1 MTKNVAP
8 SSVINP
14 NTPVTVPKRRGRKP
28 NILKQ
33 QELELKLEKEG
44 SSSESKSTTTTTTT
58 TVGRKKKSNLKY
70 STTSKKHTNSLTGTE
85 HASALQEN
93 SQPCVDQQNTPLIL
107 HLNVNFDDNHFSHPS
122 NECFDSSKSYETD
135 FYEYNPE
142 LKEPIA
148 YEDRHSD
155 KFQSTPENYKIIK
168 HPSSNYNSTSID
180 KYFDTGNNKLNDS
193 QNIPNVVDDTL
204 LKTDDGVTNQ
214 KKTNKKC
221 TQNSSTNS
229 NIVLL
234 KDMIMNEEWCDKTNY
249 WCYWDCHSFENK
261 PFGIPIKYNKG
272 KFHVYGCFCSMEC
285 AVAYNFYANENM
297 DNVWENFN
305 LLNMMS
311 TMMSYKLSLNPAI
324 SRKCLNVFGGP
335 LTIEQFR
342 DKSVNNNKF
351 NILTYPMVSIVEH
364 VEEINESSSYDTKIN
379 GFIPLDRTRVSKLE
393 DSNRMND
400 SSTTKSKTVLE
411 ETMKLKFTY

>member
-1 MTKNVAP
+1 MT
-8 SSVINP
+8 SISNP
-14 NTPVTVPKRRGRKP
+14 TVNIPAVTPKRRGRKP

-33 QELELKLEKEG
+33 QELENKQKDT
-44 SSSESKSTTTTTTT
+44 SSVQTKP
-58 TVGRKKKSNLKY
+58 TVGRKKKSNLRY
-70 STTSKKHTNSLTGTE
+70 STSKQDSSVNE
-85 HASALQEN
+85 DVE
-93 SQPCVDQQNTPLIL
+93 SQSNLEELKNNQDIPLIL
-107 HLNVNFDDNHFSHPS
+107 HLNVDFDDNHFSHPS
-122 NECFDSSKSYETD
+122 NECLVSNKSYEVD

-168 HPSSNYNSTSID
+168 QPSSVYNSTSID
-180 KYFDTGNNKLNDS
+180 KYFDINKANDQHIIS
-193 QNIPNVVDDTL
+193 DKNINDVPIDEKLTK
-204 LKTDDGVTNQ
+204 KTD
-214 KKTNKKC
+214 KKY
-221 TQNSSTNS
+221 NSNYSKNS

-234 KDMIMNEEWCDKTNY
+234 KDMIMNEDWCNRTNY
-249 WCYWDCHSFENK
+249 WCYWDCHPFENQ
-261 PFGIPIKYNKG
+261 PFGIPIKYNNG
-272 KFHVYGCFCSMEC
+272 KFHVYGCFCSLEC

-311 TMMSYKLSLNPAI
+311 NMMSYKLTLIPSI

-335 LTIEQFR
+335 LTIDQFR
-342 DKSVNNNKF
+342 EKSIKNNKF

-379 GFIPLDRTRVSKLE
+379 GFIPLDRSRVSKIENNIRLF
-393 DSNRMND
+393 DNSM
-400 SSTTKSKTVLE
+400 TKSKTVLE
-411 ETMKLKFTY
+411 ETMKLKFSH

>member
-1 MTKNVAP
+1 MTTISNSTVNIP
-8 SSVINP
+8 
-14 NTPVTVPKRRGRKP
+14 TVTPKRRGRKP

-33 QELELKLEKEG
+33 QELENKQKDG
-44 SSSESKSTTTTTTT
+44 SSVQTKS

-70 STTSKKHTNSLTGTE
+70 STSKQNLNSSVNE
-85 HASALQEN
+85 DVE
-93 SQPCVDQQNTPLIL
+93 SQSNLEELKNNQDTPLIL
-107 HLNVNFDDNHFSHPS
+107 HLNVDFDDNHFSHPS
-122 NECFDSSKSYETD
+122 NECLVSNKSYEVD

-142 LKEPIA
+142 IKEPIA

-168 HPSSNYNSTSID
+168 QSSSIYNSTSID
-180 KYFDTGNNKLNDS
+180 KYFDINKSNDLQIIS
-193 QNIPNVVDDTL
+193 DKNTNDVSLDDKL
-204 LKTDDGVTNQ
+204 LKKAD
-214 KKTNKKC
+214 KKYN
-221 TQNSSTNS
+221 NNYSNNS

-234 KDMIMNEEWCDKTNY
+234 KDMIMNEDWCNHTNY
-249 WCYWDCHSFENK
+249 WCYWDCHPFDNQ
-261 PFGIPIKYNKG
+261 PFGIPIKYNNG
-272 KFHVYGCFCSMEC
+272 KFHVYGCFCSLEC

-311 TMMSYKLSLNPAI
+311 NMMSYKLTLNPSI

-335 LTIEQFR
+335 LTIDQFR
-342 DKSVNNNKF
+342 EKSIKNNKF

-379 GFIPLDRTRVSKLE
+379 GFIPLDRSRVSKIENNIRLI
-393 DSNRMND
+393 DNSL
-400 SSTTKSKTVLE
+400 TKSKTVLE
-411 ETMKLKFTY
+411 ETMKLKFSH